1 MNRVALSLSLL
12 SAWAVAGTVNSNY
25 NYQDYLDFGANKGR
39 FKAGESITITS
50 KDGSSSVYIE
60 KMPNFGGANLTG
72 GWAGEFN
79 NIGGSYAISAGH
91 MFSENKRGI
100 GRGTALEFGGV
111 RSRIIATSLK
121 FTNWHDVG
129 NRDPNTNAPINR
141 DFVVQ
146 RMDKLNLNQPVD
158 LIGIDFFGKDPN
170 ALQGYSYYGNLSQIL
185 NNPSRYS
192 MFVRSGTGIQGINVN
207 GERTAVSNAGNYF
220 TGGISTNAFERKD
233 WYRDALIG
241 FDSAK
246 KGSSEFEDFAI
257 SVSDGDSG
265 SGVYVYDN
273 VDKKWYLLGV
283 ASSLPDCGMN
293 TYKCSQ
299 ILYTLVNNLAIREF
313 KEQYTEVLNMPN
325 FTIENGGFYMGRKL
339 LTSTIKQGVAYEK
352 RIELMENNKDYV
364 FKSNGS
370 IVLKQSGDL
379 GASVLYISDGLKF
392 SVVGNYYFT
401 HGGLAI
407 GKNATVYY
415 GAMTKANDALVKMGD
430 GKLIVTSTSQWGKL
444 RVGQGEVELKSD
456 GVAFAS
462 IYAING
468 ATIKLNA
475 SNQVNTSY
483 LYFGINGADLE
494 VNGNSL
500 TFTTDI
506 RATDIGAN
514 IKNSSANK
522 ATITL
527 QDNGSQGIYHGQ
539 FNGNLDLKVEKSYVF
554 DGTMDIKNIYV
565 SKDVAFQAHP
575 VVHNYVASTDN
586 FYQYGTGIEAV
597 NTQEMLSG
605 ENIYTAPTSAEDVEA
620 RSFKFEN
627 MTIKDAKL
635 SQSAYTT
642 ITAKSITADNSI
654 LTIGSGK
661 IYLDAYDGENVSS
674 TPCSS
679 DNASAECRKY
689 EAYNLEFQYNSS
701 LSEAT
706 LENQETYLYGD
717 VVLNNKSSITF
728 NQASYQGNIKGDSTS
743 SASFNSSVVRGSV
756 NVANFDASGSHF
768 LLEVS
773 NSSNALINATTKA
786 TGSRNYLYVFPK
798 EKITKKILLVSLKN
812 SQTAGSSMFM
822 PKSYSTNFSVFKP
835 LVEYK
840 RVGDMSNWYLTD
852 VVISENTSATA
863 QANKAISQISSG
875 YVLEWNNL
883 FKRMGELRDEPSSAG
898 LWVKV
903 FGGQSTYASDYKTGF
918 AEVQI
923 GADKHNT
930 YEDFELF
937 AGGLFG
943 ASYYNLSD
951 SLSGTM
957 NGISVGAYT
966 SFIFKNGFF
975 VDLIAKYL
983 HYKNDLSL
991 SLEGQT
997 QKLESNNGHFAV
1009 IASAEMGYRAM
1020 IGEHFYLEPQ
1030 IELVSGYLGE
1040 QALKNDEVK
1049 LLTKGSVPLN
1059 FKSSLSFGY
1068 KREDFS
1074 LRAGVGTQIDL
1085 LKGAEKSLQDIYSP
1099 TPHTF
1104 DGERDSRVFINAGG
1118 TYNFTDMS
1126 RLSFEVERSFLGNFN
1141 VDYLIN
1147 LTFRQ
1152 GF

>member
-1 MNRVALSLSLL
+1 MNKVVLSLALL

-25 NYQDYLDFGANKGR
+25 NYQDYLDFGANKGKY
-39 FKAGESITITS
+39 KAGNEVTITS
-50 KDGSSSVYIE
+50 KDGTSSVYIE
-60 KMPNFGGANLTG
+60 KMPDFSGANLTG
-72 GWAGEFN
+72 NWAGEFN

-91 MFSENKRGI
+91 MFSENKKGI

-111 RSRIIATSLK
+111 RSRIVATSLN
-121 FTNWHDVG
+121 FINWHDVG
-129 NRDPNTNAPINR
+129 NRNPNTNAPINR

-146 RMDKLNLNQPVD
+146 RMEKLNLNNSVD
-158 LIGIDFFGKDPN
+158 LIDIDFFGKDPT

-207 GERTAVSNAGNYF
+207 GNKTAVSNAGNYF
-220 TGGISTNAFERKD
+220 TGGISTNAFERVD

-241 FDSAK
+241 FDSSK

-273 VDKKWYLLGV
+273 QDKKWYLLGV

-293 TYKCSQ
+293 THKCSQ

-313 KEQYTEVLNMPN
+313 KAQHTETLDMPN
-325 FTIENGGFYMGRKL
+325 FTIENGGFYMGKKL
-339 LTSTIKQGVAYEK
+339 ITATIKSGISFDK
-352 RIELMENNKDYV
+352 RIEAMENDKDYL
-364 FKSNGS
+364 FTRSGS
-370 IVLKQSGDL
+370 LVLKQSGDL
-379 GASVLYISDGLKF
+379 GSSALYIADGLKF
-392 SVVGNYYFT
+392 SIVGNYYFT

-407 GKNATVYY
+407 GKGAKVYY
-415 GAMTKANDALVKMGD
+415 GAMTKANDALVKMGE
-430 GKLIVTSTSQWGKL
+430 GKLFVTSTSQWGKL
-444 RVGQGEVELKSD
+444 RVGQGEVELQSN

-468 ATIKLNA
+468 STITLTA
-475 SNQVNTSY
+475 PNQINTSY
-483 LYFGINGADLE
+483 LYFGVNGANLE
-494 VNGNSL
+494 LNGNSL
-500 TFTTDI
+500 EFTTDI

-514 IKNSSANK
+514 IKNSSSNR

-527 QDNGSQGIYHGQ
+527 KDNGAQGIYHGQ
-539 FNGNLDLKVEKSYVF
+539 FNGNVDLNVEKSYVF
-554 DGTMDIKNIYV
+554 DGSMNIKNISV
-565 SKDVAFQAHP
+565 SKDVIFQAHP
-575 VVHNYVASTDN
+575 VVHNYVASTDT
-586 FYQYGTGIEAV
+586 FFQYGTGIEAV

-605 ENIYTAPTSAEDVEA
+605 ENIYTAPTSAEDIEA
-620 RSFKFEN
+620 RDFKFET
-627 MTIKDAKL
+627 MTIKNANL

-642 ITAKSITADNSI
+642 LTANSIIADNST

-661 IYLDAYDGENVSS
+661 IYLDAYDGENVYS

-689 EAYNLEFQYNSS
+689 EAYDKEFQYSYS

-706 LENQETYLYGD
+706 LENKEVYFYGD
-717 VVLNNKSSITF
+717 VALNNKSSIVF

-743 SASFNSSVVRGSV
+743 SASFNQSVVRGSV
-756 NVANFDASGSHF
+756 SVANFDASGSHF

-773 NSSNALINATTKA
+773 NSSNALISATSKA
-786 TGSRNYLYVFPK
+786 TGSRNYLYVLPK
-798 EKITKKILLVSLKN
+798 EQIKKQILLVSLKN
-812 SQTAGSSMFM
+812 SQTAGSTMFM

-835 LVEYK
+835 LVEYR

-852 VVISENTSATA
+852 VVVSENTSATA

-997 QKLESNNGHFAV
+997 QDLQSNNGHFAV

-1030 IELVSGYLGE
+1030 VELISGYLGE
-1040 QALKNDEVK
+1040 QTLKNDEVK

-1085 LKGAEKSLQDIYSP
+1085 LKGAEKSLQDSYSP

-1141 VDYLIN
+1141 IDYLVNI
-1147 LTFRQ
+1147 TFRQ